1 MQRDRTITTYDGTGA
16 AGDGCSQLLALLQ
29 FCGMLLQAA
38 RRDDD
43 VFYPEVGGTN
53 SSAVR
58 AATTMRFEMRGGHM
72 SRAPCISGAEPCR
85 RDARRQEVPPI
96 ARKQGAGPIT
106 AVTGYESTTV
116 AVPRDFNKSSYS
128 LPVSGEP

>member
-1 MQRDRTITTYDGTGA
+1 MQHDRTITTYDGTGA

-96 ARKQGAGPIT
+96 ARKQGAGPINQAEAT
-106 AVTGYESTTV
+106 EFRGTQRQTT
-116 AVPRDFNKSSYS
+116 DFG
-128 LPVSGEP
+128 VR